1 MLILLSPAKKLDYAN
16 QILTADFTIP
26 ENLVQSEKLIKA
38 LQKLSI
44 KKICALMDLSED
56 LGQLNVQRYAS
67 WNADFTEGELKQAI
81 LAFNG
86 EVYQGMDANHMSA
99 SDLQFAQH
107 NLRILSGLHGLL
119 RPLDL
124 IKPYRLEMGT
134 HLKVGVKK
142 NLYAFWGDSITD
154 RCNAELDALGS
165 KTVVNLA
172 SAEYFKAV
180 NTKKLQAN
188 VITPSFKDLK
198 NGQLKSLFLYIKQA
212 RGMMAGFAIRNRIT
226 NPEELK
232 AFNGGGY
239 RYAETLSDETNW
251 VFTR

>member
-1 MLILLSPAKKLDYAN
+1 MLILLSPAKKLDYSN
-16 QILTADFTIP
+16 QSITENFTIP
-26 ENLVQSEKLIKA
+26 ENLPQSEKLINA
-38 LQKLSI
+38 LRKLQLREVCS
-44 KKICALMDLSED
+44 LMDLSED
-56 LGQLNVQRYAS
+56 LGQLNVNRYAS
-67 WNADFTEGELKQAI
+67 WKVDFTQGELKQAI

-99 SDLQFAQH
+99 SDLEFAQN

-134 HLKVGVKK
+134 KLNVGINK
-142 NLYAFWGDSITD
+142 NLHSFWGDSITD
-154 RCNAELDALGS
+154 RCNADLKAVGS
-165 KTVVNLA
+165 STIINLA

-180 NTKKLQAN
+180 NLKKLEAN

-239 RYAETLSDETNW
+239 RYTESLSDETNW

>member
-16 QILTADFTIP
+16 QTLTADFTIP

-67 WNADFTEGELKQAI
+67 WNADFTQGELKQAI

-142 NLYAFWGDSITD
+142 NLYTFWGDSITD

-232 AFNGGGY
+232 GFNGGGY

>member
-1 MLILLSPAKKLDYAN
+1 MLILLSPAKKLDYTN
-16 QILTADFTIP
+16 QTLTADFTIP

-67 WNADFTEGELKQAI
+67 WNADFTQGELKQAI

-198 NGQLKSLFLYIKQA
+198 NGQFKSLFLYIKQA

-239 RYAETLSDETNW
+239 RYAETLSDESNW
-251 VFTR
+251 IFTR